1 MQKLSIELN
10 GFNANEALK
19 KYYFDGESRKNIRQ
33 FIQSIPASWQ
43 RNQTLLSNSILL
55 EISLLSFNTKLRL
68 IFKNVTDEF
77 SNLFEEHVID
87 QQKKFEAFFIEQMD
101 SMEHKKDFKF
111 NPESFN
117 EYENRELIQAYFNQL
132 TETTFRRIRLAS
144 SSLPETI
151 ELLEESSS
159 AEFYSRQYKSIESVN
174 ISVSKLMDY
183 LLQNEF
189 IEPLQEALTAL
200 PQKIEKA
207 TMVNSEA
214 LRSMTFALDLERE
227 KAGVTGLSVEKT
239 IEIISHQLSELRQEL
254 SKSEE
259 LKVQI
264 SRIFQER
271 LNSFEDKLFFHSFI
285 KAANNLKQYIR
296 EIESKKRWFKIR
308 SKREQAGNYLQYLLN
323 QFWYRQSKGIMLTQ
337 KLKAKTGSDEFQVN
351 KSLNFLEG
359 ISIKPE
365 VMEKL
370 PFYYKQLFLRKQ
382 YFLNEFW
389 VGRKNELSEANKAL
403 RRFKSGIRGGIL
415 VTGDH
420 NSGKTFFSQY
430 FVNQYYRDAS
440 VYNLAV
446 PYGGSTDLN
455 VFKEA
460 IENALEV
467 KGSYYRI
474 FNSLP
479 ENSVIIIDDLELWW
493 EKSQQGMNVI
503 NQLIDLIDRY
513 GHRCLFIVNI
523 NRYCLDVLKKTND
536 ISNYFLNVINLEPVN
551 SEDLQKV
558 VLLRHDSSVLNIR
571 LGRRVSETMRS
582 WDYARVFAKHFSYSK
597 GNVGVALQAWLAG
610 IIEVD
615 GNKIYIQSPRTPDL
629 FIFDY
634 LKPEWYILV
643 VQLILHKRSN
653 LRKLSRICQT
663 NIGDTKNNVEIL
675 KRSGIISESNPGVYE
690 INSFIYPHILA
701 KLLEKEMV

>member
-1 MQKLSIELN
+1 M
-10 GFNANEALK
+10 
-19 KYYFDGESRKNIRQ
+19 
-33 FIQSIPASWQ
+33 
-43 RNQTLLSNSILL
+43 
-55 EISLLSFNTKLRL
+55 
-68 IFKNVTDEF
+68 
-77 SNLFEEHVID
+77 
-87 QQKKFEAFFIEQMD
+87 
-101 SMEHKKDFKF
+101 
-111 NPESFN
+111 
-117 EYENRELIQAYFNQL
+117 
-132 TETTFRRIRLAS
+132 
-144 SSLPETI
+144 
-151 ELLEESSS
+151 
-159 AEFYSRQYKSIESVN
+159 
-174 ISVSKLMDY
+174 
-183 LLQNEF
+183 
-189 IEPLQEALTAL
+189 
-200 PQKIEKA
+200 
-207 TMVNSEA
+207 
-214 LRSMTFALDLERE
+214 
-227 KAGVTGLSVEKT
+227 
-239 IEIISHQLSELRQEL
+239 
-254 SKSEE
+254 
-259 LKVQI
+259 
-264 SRIFQER
+264 
-271 LNSFEDKLFFHSFI
+271 
-285 KAANNLKQYIR
+285 
-296 EIESKKRWFKIR
+296 
-308 SKREQAGNYLQYLLN
+308 
-323 QFWYRQSKGIMLTQ
+323 
-337 KLKAKTGSDEFQVN
+337 
-351 KSLNFLEG
+351 
-359 ISIKPE
+359 
-365 VMEKL
+365 
-370 PFYYKQLFLRKQ
+370 
-382 YFLNEFW
+382 
-389 VGRKNELSEANKAL
+389 
-403 RRFKSGIRGGIL
+403 
-415 VTGDH
+415 
-420 NSGKTFFSQY
+420 
-430 FVNQYYRDAS
+430 
-440 VYNLAV
+440 